1 MRTAIFSITLA
12 LGLSSCAPAVAA
24 ADSQALELKNYVH
37 DCARLKPRRMQ
48 AVIRETAAANNK
60 PVKSEENLWDKLF
73 YVRYTESTKAAR
85 DLAHRSVKEH
95 PTWAV
100 PHLYLANELYLDM
113 NDSAALGE
121 VNKALA
127 LRPNFVNALILR
139 AELYRKS
146 GKEKSAIV
154 DADKAL
160 KSAKQLNKVIMLEEK
175 ARALFALNDFAGCL
189 PVCQQAI
196 KEAPGQTAMEEMSM
210 QCYLGM
216 SNYKKALELSN
227 ARLRRDPYCAF
238 CHYVKGLALHNLGRD
253 REALP
258 EFTAVLKNAGDRR
271 IEGYVKKALVARA
284 DAYDKLK
291 MKSLAD
297 ADRKTLS
304 GDSEGLYKD
313 TMFLR
318 HD

>member
-1 MRTAIFSITLA
+1 MSGSILA
-12 LGLSSCAPAVAA
+12 TAA

-48 AVIRETAAANNK
+48 SVIRETAEAGSK

-73 YVRYTESTKAAR
+73 YTRYTDSTKAAR
-85 DLAHRSVKEH
+85 DLAHKAIKEH

-113 NDSAALGE
+113 NDSEALGE
-121 VNKALA
+121 VNRALA
-127 LRPNFVNALILR
+127 LRPKFVNALILR
-139 AELYRKS
+139 AELYRKF
-146 GKEKSAIV
+146 GKEKLAIV
-154 DADKAL
+154 DADSAL
-160 KSAKQLNKVIMLEEK
+160 KSAKQLSKAIMLEEK
-175 ARALFALNDFAGCL
+175 ARALFALNDFAACL

-196 KEAPGQTAMEEMSM
+196 KEAPGQTAMEEMAM
-210 QCYLGM
+210 RCYIGM
-216 SNYKKALELSN
+216 SNFKKALELSN

-238 CHYVKGLALHNLGRD
+238 CHYIKGLALHNMGRD
-253 REALP
+253 REALS
-258 EFTAVLKNAGDRR
+258 EFTAVLKNAGDLR
-271 IEGYVKKALVARA
+271 IEGYVKKALAARA
-284 DAYDKLK
+284 DVYDKLK

-304 GDSEGLYKD
+304 GDSERLYKN